1 MKYLLVVFLILV
13 VTCCNQKKVLPEKTV
28 AVDSVLASQESWDSI
43 IDFTEDGYLKAKLY
57 SKHLLKFDDRRE
69 ILLDTI
75 RILFYN
81 QQGLQESELTADRG
95 KVDEITKN
103 MYAYDNVIA
112 KNDSGVV
119 LNTNEL
125 MWRESDR
132 KILSDKFVT
141 LTSKTEIIKGY
152 GFEADQNIKNYRVFK
167 PIIDTEM
174 KDNKQ

>member
-1 MKYLLVVFLILV
+1 MKNFLVIFIVLV

-28 AVDSVLASQESWDSI
+28 TVDSVLASQESWDSI
-43 IDFTEDGYLKAKLY
+43 IDFTEDGYLKAKLF
-57 SKHLLKFDDRRE
+57 SKHLLKFDERRE

-75 RILFYN
+75 KILFYSRE
-81 QQGLQESELTADRG
+81 GFQESVLTADRG
-95 KVDEITKN
+95 RVDEITKN
-103 MYAYDNVIA
+103 MYAYENVIA

-119 LNTNEL
+119 LTTNEL
-125 MWRESDR
+125 MWRETDR

-141 LTSKTEIIKGY
+141 LTSKTEIVKGY

-174 KDNKQ
+174 KDNK